1 MTERTKITQKID
13 EKRTEAIIIRV
24 MPFEK
29 ELIERAVRLIAADA
43 DAAVSVSAWI
53 RSTATSAATR
63 YLVERESR
71 SRGTDERP
79 VDKKEE

>member
-1 MTERTKITQKID
+1 MTKKMEIMQKID

-24 MPFEK
+24 MPLEK

-43 DAAVSVSAWI
+43 DASVSVSAWI

-71 SRGTDERP
+71 SKDPAE
-79 VDKKEE
+79 KKED